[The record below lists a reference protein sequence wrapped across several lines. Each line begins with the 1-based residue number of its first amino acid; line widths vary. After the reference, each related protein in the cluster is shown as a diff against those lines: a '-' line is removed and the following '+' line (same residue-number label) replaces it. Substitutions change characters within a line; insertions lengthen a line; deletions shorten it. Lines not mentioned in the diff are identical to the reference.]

1 MIMRAASIIRL
12 VAVMSAVGAALAAS
26 PVKASTTTFFDATQ
40 STNLVEMGTVSD
52 TIHTEGYLFT
62 LTRDKLFTGGVGL
75 TNPIGRYQ
83 RVHWPDGLEAQAV
96 TTGPELSDAKIVVK
110 RADGE
115 RFAIESLSFKILAN
129 TAGAGAALE
138 IMPQLNGEDG
148 FRDPL
153 MLDATGYGGMTF
165 SYNTPTLREFDTY
178 KITLYVDFAL
188 MDMTV
193 IGPVAPPAL
202 EIRAL
207 GEGWVEVSW
216 PANALEYN
224 LEWTDVLPSQQWTVD
239 TSYPVT
245 TGDRVCVQY
254 QATTSLRFFRLRK

>member
-1 MIMRAASIIRL
+1 MIRRVAL
-12 VAVMSAVGAALAAS
+12 VSAVGTMLGAS
-26 PVKASTTTFFDATQ
+26 AVKASTTIFFDASQ
-40 STNLVEMGTVSD
+40 STNLVTMGTVSD

-75 TNPIGRYQ
+75 TNPIGRFL

-96 TTGPELSDAKIVVK
+96 TTGPELSKARIVVT

-115 RFAIESLSFKILAN
+115 LFALESLSFKILAN
-129 TAGAGAALE
+129 TGGAGAALE
-138 IMPQLNGEDG
+138 IMPMLNGEDG

-153 MLDATGYGGMTF
+153 MLDATGYGGMSF

-193 IGPVAPPAL
+193 IDAVLPKPTL

-207 GEGWVEVSW
+207 GDGWVEVSW
-216 PANALEYN
+216 PADAVAYS
-224 LEWTDVLPSQQWTVD
+224 LEWTDIFPSQQWTPD
-239 TSYPVT
+239 TSYPVIS
-245 TGDRVCVQY
+245 GDRAWVQY
-254 QATTSLRFFRLRK
+254 QAIDSLRFFRLRK